1 MDEIKLIQ
9 KEGHLNFNVIS
20 LTQLIKCLMMTI
32 DKKEFIALLDKYLG
46 RGHFVD
52 VDNNGLMTFGR
63 KERTPQTVTDEKED
77 ILNLL
82 ELKPELHLTS
92 MQIKWLNEWQHPQN
106 TAPEPQQE
114 QTKKTRGR
122 GRPKETLK
130 DKMLDDT
137 DGKKLQT
144 IHTKICG
151 KKGKDATL
159 IILACIKK
167 GWMTRPTYTQV
178 KNEFGDIGSK
188 TGYNRYLNEQAF
200 TKEELEGV
208 INSLD

>member
-1 MDEIKLIQ
+1 MV
-9 KEGHLNFNVIS
+9 N
-20 LTQLIKCLMMTI
+20 
-32 DKKEFIALLDKYLG
+32 EFIEKVAGGEINNIDIRKFFDGLSDLDKSDLLQDMFIESLADG
-46 RGHFVD
+46 LSGHNNEEQRLADAIKMLCEAFVWRYD
-52 VDNNGLMTFGR
+52 SVEKKYIHEPKQEPEQANNR
-63 KERTPQTVTDEKED
+63 QTTDAQS
-77 ILNLL
+77 LN
-82 ELKPELHLTS
+82 
-92 MQIKWLNEWQHPQN
+92 
-106 TAPEPQQE
+106 PEPQQE

-151 KKGKDATL
+151 KKGKDAAL